1 MRLNGDDYIILPV
14 FYKLGTGTRTVSNP
28 LFDYDEYVLLHPLL
42 GGVMTATLR
51 ESDLAPMRYV
61 TAGPSEGYEF
71 TENLGGQPP
80 KLNLTLKLQQKRLA
94 NVTALSDAAPTN
106 FDYYYNFCGP
116 NIIIKAQLAS
126 GQPHFTTINFSNFGR
141 ARVGNLQPT
150 NPINVTSPINYAKFA
165 FYMFQLM
172 GHLNE
177 LCNKLSNIKIFFTPA
192 VNITPVFATG
202 NYTIYGKYNFDYDL
216 DDYNQPKRSLLAN
229 ITSATQLDMIGSSK
243 SWDNTYADNF
253 FGAHEPA
260 KLAVIF
266 LPMKVLIADLIYWM
280 TNGTIAMGD
289 AKTKT
294 GTALALYK
302 SAYTA
307 AATIAGVPASAIPT
321 PGGGTGTTGAAL
333 TPLNPRYNQRLD
345 YVNKRLTPGSAYFN
359 NLVAM
364 DGICKKFA
372 APEFQVYS
380 ENLYK
385 AYETMSIIRTY
396 ENKILDIKPAK
407 DEFTLPEFSLITK
420 NLEPKVE
427 PGSKDAYT
435 NAGQKLYDKL
445 KENKTYLAQN
455 EYAVNSDNLVRDLD
469 DVLWQISK
477 LSNIAKDWNTI
488 SFFSIPPGDKYVDI
502 LSTQAGATK
511 FISQLQADKKWQHHE
526 TLGKISHAM
535 QLILR
540 LDPING
546 QAYNI
551 FETIGHASTN
561 KEHVFKAKKKGKYN
575 KKDKS
580 RHGK

>member
-1 MRLNGDDYIILPV
+1 
-14 FYKLGTGTRTVSNP
+14 
-28 LFDYDEYVLLHPLL
+28 
-42 GGVMTATLR
+42 
-51 ESDLAPMRYV
+51 
-61 TAGPSEGYEF
+61 
-71 TENLGGQPP
+71 
-80 KLNLTLKLQQKRLA
+80 
-94 NVTALSDAAPTN
+94 
-106 FDYYYNFCGP
+106 
-116 NIIIKAQLAS
+116 
-126 GQPHFTTINFSNFGR
+126 
-141 ARVGNLQPT
+141 
-150 NPINVTSPINYAKFA
+150 
-165 FYMFQLM
+165 
-172 GHLNE
+172 
-177 LCNKLSNIKIFFTPA
+177 
-192 VNITPVFATG
+192 
-202 NYTIYGKYNFDYDL
+202 
-216 DDYNQPKRSLLAN
+216 
-229 ITSATQLDMIGSSK
+229 
-243 SWDNTYADNF
+243 
-253 FGAHEPA
+253 
-260 KLAVIF
+260 
-266 LPMKVLIADLIYWM
+266 
-280 TNGTIAMGD
+280 
-289 AKTKT
+289 
-294 GTALALYK
+294 
-302 SAYTA
+302 
-307 AATIAGVPASAIPT
+307 
-321 PGGGTGTTGAAL
+321 
-333 TPLNPRYNQRLD
+333 
-345 YVNKRLTPGSAYFN
+345 
-359 NLVAM
+359 
-364 DGICKKFA
+364 
-372 APEFQVYS
+372 
-380 ENLYK
+380 
-385 AYETMSIIRTY
+385 MSIIRTY